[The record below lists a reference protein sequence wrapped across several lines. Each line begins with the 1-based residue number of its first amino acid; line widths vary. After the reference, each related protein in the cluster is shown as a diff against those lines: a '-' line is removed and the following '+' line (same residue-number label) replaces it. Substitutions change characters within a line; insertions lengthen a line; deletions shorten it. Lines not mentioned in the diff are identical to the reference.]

1 MKRQVRKLTLAR
13 ETLRRLEDASL
24 VEAMGAVVAYPTN
37 KNTICFCITDLCI
50 TAGYSGCSECNCA

>member
-24 VEAMGAVVAYPTN
+24 VEAMGAVVFYPTN

-50 TAGYSGCSECNCA
+50 SEGHTGCTACEM